1 MALDEFPKDNIKQLF
16 YENYGNLDEEAIL
29 DINAKN
35 PGGDINNVVV
45 GLRTH
50 CYGIWLIEDLNEV
63 SYQLFYINGQNKLEG
78 DFLQLS
84 LDIKHRDYLVFFFS
98 SFLAHNYDGLD
109 PIDIFNTFQSQTRSL
124 LEKINYLTIDGTT
137 IDKYEN
143 PTFFAF
149 GKRGTI
155 RINFLD
161 RLTIYRE
168 LFGKPK
174 LGIDPSVSCDYVY
187 LMLNKRNNYIK
198 IGKSK
203 NPLFRE
209 KTLQSDEPDIELVVA
224 WQATSVVEKQ
234 LHKLFPQKRKRGE
247 WFELKLSDMKT
258 IRDHMKEYK

>member
-1 MALDEFPKDNIKQLF
+1 MTLGEFPKDKIEQLF

-29 DINAKN
+29 DINDKN

-45 GLRTH
+45 GLTTH
-50 CYGIWLIEDLNEV
+50 CYGIWLMEDLKEV
-63 SYQLFYINGQNKLEG
+63 NYQLFYINGQNKLEG

-84 LDIKHRDYLVFFFS
+84 LDIKHRDYLVFYFS

-124 LEKINYLTIDGTT
+124 LEKIDYVTIDGTT

-143 PTFFAF
+143 PTFFAL
-149 GKRGTI
+149 GKRGII

-168 LFGKPK
+168 LFSKPK
-174 LGIDPSVSCDYVY
+174 LGIDSTVSSDYVY

-224 WQATSVVEKQ
+224 WQASSVVEKE
-234 LHKLFPQKRKRGE
+234 LHKLFPKKRKRGE
-247 WFELKLSDMKT
+247 WFELKLSDMKI

>member
-1 MALDEFPKDNIKQLF
+1 MTLDEFPKEKIEQLF

-29 DINAKN
+29 DINEKN
-35 PGGDINNVVV
+35 PAGDINNVVV
-45 GLRTH
+45 GLRKH
-50 CYGIWLIEDLNEV
+50 CYGIWLIEGLKEV

-84 LDIKHRDYLVFFFS
+84 LDIKHRDYLVFYFS
-98 SFLAHNYDGLD
+98 SFLAHNYEGLD

-143 PTFFAF
+143 PEFFAL
-149 GKRGTI
+149 GKRGII

-168 LFGKPK
+168 LFSKPN
-174 LGIDPSVSCDYVY
+174 LGIDPSISCDYVY

-258 IRDHMKEYK
+258 IRNHMKEYK